1 MSNVNLTRKFLKC
14 RLLKDP
20 TTLHGYQEERN
31 HIKDLFYRTSK
42 IGESNSALLIS
53 PKSCG
58 KTTLVNSVLLSL
70 LSDEHFFKNT
80 LIISLNGLIH
90 TDDRLALKEATTQ
103 MNLDSAVGDKV
114 FGSFSENLAFL
125 LSCLKT
131 VENTKSLIF
140 IIEEFDLFC
149 AHHNQTLLYNLFDV
163 AQSAQTPICVLG
175 VTCRLD
181 VVELLEKRV
190 KSRFSHRQI
199 FLLPDNNNFDGRM
212 DLFKELLKLP
222 ETQDLE
228 KYVEN
233 NPALPSEVL
242 ENCKLV
248 FLRRLFDPTEFEFP
262 QAYIKLWNNKIN
274 ILASNQKVQKSLEF
288 LYDYEGNISSFKR
301 FLSELVSE
309 LDDKHQFLK
318 AEDIIERAE
327 RELFEES
334 KVLLIC
340 GLSVLEICLLISI
353 KHHCEIYDNDPFNF
367 EIILG
372 RYQKFANKSSSMQG
386 LDREVVLKGFENLKF
401 LEFIVAIGAE
411 GKVQKEYQM
420 HKMLILPTQI
430 DKAISKYQNLP
441 TEVGQWSKSSIL

>member
-1 MSNVNLTRKFLKC
+1 MFL
-14 RLLKDP
+14 
-20 TTLHGYQEERN
+20 
-31 HIKDLFYRTSK
+31 
-42 IGESNSALLIS
+42 
-53 PKSCG
+53 
-58 KTTLVNSVLLSL
+58 
-70 LSDEHFFKNT
+70 
-80 LIISLNGLIH
+80 
-90 TDDRLALKEATTQ
+90 
-103 MNLDSAVGDKV
+103 
-114 FGSFSENLAFL
+114 
-125 LSCLKT
+125 

-199 FLLPDNNNFDGRM
+199 FLLPDNNNFEGRM
-212 DLFKELLKLP
+212 ELFKELLKLP
-222 ETQDLE
+222 ATKDL
-228 KYVEN
+228 KNYVEN
-233 NPALPSEVL
+233 NPPLPSEVL

-248 FLRRLFDPTEFEFP
+248 FLRRLFDPTEFSFT
-262 QAYIKLWNNKIN
+262 QDYIKQWNNNID
-274 ILASNQKVQKSLEF
+274 ILALNKKVQKIIEF

-309 LDDKHQFLK
+309 LDSKHQFLK
-318 AEDIIERAE
+318 AENIIDKAE

-367 EIILG
+367 EIILS
-372 RYQKFANKSSSMQG
+372 RYLKFANKSSTMQG

-420 HKMLILPTQI
+420 HKMLLQSTQVE
-430 DKAISKYQNLP
+430 KAIVKYQNLP